1 MFIVI
6 IFNYVHVC
14 ALVCLWICE
23 FKCRSFQKGGQRRQN
38 PSGGD
43 GCEPDMGVGINL
55 RSSRRTAELLSH
67 LSSLEFCLKRGK
79 GVLVLKL

>member
-1 MFIVI
+1 MCMCVHLCACG
-6 IFNYVHVC
+6 YVNSS
-14 ALVCLWICE
+14 ADPL
-23 FKCRSFQKGGQRRQN
+23 RR
-38 PSGGD
+38 
-43 GCEPDMGVGINL
+43 EARGVRILLEVMAVNLTWGLGINL